1 MPLHSTLCE
10 IAIRAKSQ
18 KRFFLKYIL
27 AVKNWQTRFFM
38 SVGSEKTDKLDSEY
52 GVITEG
58 KASILFP
65 KNNKVFYNNV
75 QQFNRDL
82 SIAAIKIWS
91 EIFSEE
97 KQKKAQQKK
106 DSDIKTQFPRFV
118 PFKFTLSTGLCEQF
132 VSIVHLL
139 NAPSYK
145 TAYTFT
151 ILEALAASGLRSIR
165 YAKELSNIKYIVAND
180 LDLDAVNLINRNVE
194 YNELSKDFV
203 RANQGD
209 AWLVFLNVIYPAPFI
224 DGAVQA
230 VKEGGLLCI
239 TCTDLANLT
248 GSNYPEKCYANYGSI
263 PVKGEFCHEMALRI
277 LVHTL
282 STSAAK
288 YRRHIIPLLCCS
300 IDFYIRIFVR
310 VITSPVEPLAKV
322 TGKNSFVPITGPI
335 VNSNCEY
342 CENKFHVGGPIWSHS
357 IHDKEF
363 VRRMLEHVKESSK
376 ETYQTHSRM
385 LGMLSVVME
394 ELDVPLFHSLPA
406 LA

>member
-1 MPLHSTLCE
+1 HVAIDAVSLGIWHMPLHSTLCE

-27 AVKNWQTRFFM
+27 AVKNWQNRFM
-38 SVGSEKTDKLDSEY
+38 SVGSEKTDKMDSEY

-106 DSDIKTQFPRFV
+106 DSDIKTQ
-118 PFKFTLSTGLCEQF
+118 S
-132 VSIVHLL
+132 
-139 NAPSYK
+139 
-145 TAYTFT
+145 YTFT

-209 AWLVFLNVIYPAPFI
+209 A
-224 DGAVQA
+224 
-230 VKEGGLLCI
+230 
-239 TCTDLANLT
+239 
-248 GSNYPEKCYANYGSI
+248 
-263 PVKGEFCHEMALRI
+263 
-277 LVHTL
+277 
-282 STSAAK
+282 
-288 YRRHIIPLLCCS
+288 
-300 IDFYIRIFVR
+300 
-310 VITSPVEPLAKV
+310 
-322 TGKNSFVPITGPI
+322 
-335 VNSNCEY
+335 
-342 CENKFHVGGPIWSHS
+342 
-357 IHDKEF
+357 
-363 VRRMLEHVKESSK
+363 
-376 ETYQTHSRM
+376 
-385 LGMLSVVME
+385 
-394 ELDVPLFHSLPA
+394 
-406 LA
+406 